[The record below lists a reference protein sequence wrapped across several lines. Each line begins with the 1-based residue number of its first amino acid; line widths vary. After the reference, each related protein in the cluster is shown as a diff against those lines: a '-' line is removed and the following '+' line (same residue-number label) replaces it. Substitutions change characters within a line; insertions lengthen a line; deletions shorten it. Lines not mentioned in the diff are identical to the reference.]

1 VARADA
7 VAEPIEP
14 LFLARSMT
22 QAVVSTVELLV
33 LLLPAAALLA
43 AYMARVFRG
52 ERTFLSRGLRPVEK
66 LIHRLCRID
75 ENGEMSAKTYALCV
89 VAFTG
94 AGCFALF
101 LIQVFQGVLPLNP
114 GGLRGVRWDTAINTA
129 ISFSTNTNWQAYAG
143 GTTMS
148 VLTQMLGL
156 AVQNFLSAAVGMAVA
171 IAMVRG
177 FTRRESS
184 TIGSFWVDLVR
195 SVVYI
200 LLPLALLLSVI
211 LVSQGVVQTLRAPVE
226 ARTLEGATQVIPVGP
241 VASQEAIKELGTN
254 GGGYYNANSAHPFE
268 NPTGLSNF
276 LENFAL
282 LLVPTALV
290 LAFGLMVGNR
300 RQGRALLAA
309 MFVLFALG
317 LGLSFWAELSGSPRL
332 SEAGVSSGAN
342 LEGKEMRIGVP
353 ATALW
358 SQSTTATST
367 GAVNS
372 AHDSALPLSGL
383 AQLFNMGI
391 GEVIFGGVGV
401 GLVGMLFYVVLAM
414 FIAGLMIGRTPE
426 FLGKKL
432 GAREMVMAVVGILLP
447 PVALL
452 VGAATALVVPA
463 GTAAL
468 GNPSARGLTEILYAY
483 TSAAA
488 NNGSAMGGLSANT
501 PFYNLTLGLAMLV
514 GRFATLLPGLAIGAG
529 VARKK
534 TVPSS
539 IATFPT
545 TGALFVIV
553 VIGVVLLV
561 GALTYFPA
569 FSLGPILEHLLLRAG
584 GAA

>member
-1 VARADA
+1 
-7 VAEPIEP
+7 
-14 LFLARSMT
+14 MT
-22 QAVVSTVELLV
+22 KAALSTMELLV

-43 AYMARVFRG
+43 VYMARVFRG
-52 ERTFLSRGLRPVEK
+52 ERTFLSRALRPVEK
-66 LIHRLCRID
+66 LIYRLCRID
-75 ENGEMSAKTYALCV
+75 EGGEMSAKSYGLCV
-89 VAFTG
+89 VAFTLV
-94 AGCFALF
+94 GCLALF
-101 LIQVFQGVLPLNP
+101 LIQLLQGILPLNP
-114 GGLRGVRWDTAINTA
+114 QGLHGVRWDTAINTA
-129 ISFSTNTNWQAYAG
+129 ISFGTNTNWQAYAG
-143 GTTMS
+143 ETTMS

-177 FTRRESS
+177 FTRRECT

-195 SVVYI
+195 SVVYV
-200 LLPLALLLSVI
+200 LLPLALVLSVI
-211 LVSQGVVQTLRAPVE
+211 LVSQGVVQTLRPSAEV
-226 ARTLEGATQVIPVGP
+226 RTIEGAIQVIPMGP

-268 NPTGLSNF
+268 NPSGLSNL

-282 LLVPTALV
+282 LLIPTALV
-290 LAFGLMVGNR
+290 LTFGSLVGNR

-309 MFVLFALG
+309 MLVLFALG

-332 SEAGVSSGAN
+332 SEAGVASGEN
-342 LEGKEMRIGVP
+342 LEGKEMRIGIP
-353 ATALW
+353 ASALW
-358 SQSTTATST
+358 AQSTTATST

-372 AHDSALPLSGL
+372 SHDSALPLSGL

-391 GEVIFGGVGV
+391 GEVVFGGAGV

-447 PVALL
+447 PVILL
-452 VGAATALVVPA
+452 GGSAIALVLPA
-463 GTAAL
+463 GLAGL
-468 GNPSARGLTEILYAY
+468 GNPSAHGLSEILYAY

-488 NNGSAMGGLSANT
+488 NNGSAMAGLSVNT
-501 PFYNLTLGLAMLV
+501 AFYNLTLGLVMLI
-514 GRFATLLPGLAIGAG
+514 GRFATLLPGLAIGAA

-545 TGALFVIV
+545 TGPLFVV
-553 VIGVVLLV
+553 VLVGVVLLV

-569 FSLGPILEHLLLRAG
+569 FSLGPILEHLLLRSG
-584 GAA
+584 GVA